1 MRSLAAPL
9 FVIVAAL
16 PAFAAPHI
24 EDVKVQGRDAKDGGG
39 VDVVVTASE
48 PLTFQSWKKT
58 SPGHG
63 AIVVDLL
70 DAEGTARTIAGMGP
84 LRAVEITRHDA
95 RGTALTR
102 LSLPLLSTQDYDV
115 SARGNTVTISVFGQG
130 TTKKLDVQATLK
142 PDTPVLMASSTLTER
157 GTDKGA
163 NKGTEPGI
171 TDGEMGRATATDA
184 PTYAQAA
191 AAGARQMTYIGF
203 KNSGGQSRVFAR
215 MNDAAE
221 FNVRKEG
228 DNLIVLEIKNAT
240 IPLRNNKNH
249 LDATFFDSP
258 VKMITPSEIED
269 ASPTIRITIE
279 MKSAVPFETKV
290 EGREISIYFKK

>member
-1 MRSLAAPL
+1 MRSLLAPL
-9 FVIVAAL
+9 FVVVAAAPVL
-16 PAFAAPHI
+16 AAPRV
-24 EDVKVQGRDAKDGGG
+24 EDVKVNSVEGG
-39 VDVVVTASE
+39 VDVVIVASE
-48 PLTFQSWKKT
+48 PLTFQSWLKQ
-58 SPGHG
+58 SPQ

-70 DAEGTARTIAGMGP
+70 EAEGKPKNLPGQGP
-84 LRAVEITRHDA
+84 LKAVEISRHDA
-95 RGTALTR
+95 RGVALTR
-102 LSLPLLSTQDYDV
+102 LTLPLVSTQDYDV

-130 TTKKLDVQATLK
+130 TRASKVDVASSVK
-142 PDTPVLMASSTLTER
+142 ASAAPVLVASN
-157 GTDKGA
+157 GA
-163 NKGTEPGI
+163 GDHI
-171 TDGEMGRATATDA
+171 VDGEMGRVTATDA
-184 PTYAQAA
+184 PQVYAQAA
-191 AAGARQMTYIGF
+191 GGGRRSMTYIGF
-203 KNSGGQSRVFAR
+203 KNSGTQSRVFAR

-269 ASPTIRITIE
+269 ATPTIRITIE

-290 EGREISIYFKK
+290 EGREIAIYFKK

>member
-1 MRSLAAPL
+1 MRSLALPL
-9 FVIVAAL
+9 VVLVAAL
-16 PAFAAPHI
+16 PALSAPRI
-24 EDVKVQGRDAKDGGG
+24 EDVKVVQRGEGG
-39 VDVVVTASE
+39 VDVVVTSSE
-48 PLTFQSWKKT
+48 PLTFQSWKK
-58 SPGHG
+58 SAPGAG
-63 AIVVDLL
+63 AIVIDLL
-70 DAEGTARTIAGMGP
+70 EAEGAPKNLPGMGP
-84 LRAVEITRHDA
+84 LGAVEITRHDA

-102 LSLPLLSTQDYDV
+102 LTLPLLSAQDHDV
-115 SARGNTVTISVFGQG
+115 SARGNTVTVSVFGVG
-130 TTKKLDVQATLK
+130 TRPSSADRKSVDVQATLK
-142 PDTPVLMASSTLTER
+142 SDAMTPVLVASASPAY
-157 GTDKGA
+157 G
-163 NKGTEPGI
+163 GI

-184 PTYAQAA
+184 PMLAQAA
-191 AAGARQMTYIGF
+191 GGGARTMTYIGF
-203 KNSGGQSRVFAR
+203 KNSSTQSRLFAR

-269 ASPTIRITIE
+269 ATPTIRITIE
-279 MKSAVPFETKV
+279 MKSAVPFETRV